1 MSPDEQ
7 VRALEALRAAQRFD
21 ISASAAP
28 AEQAASSDR
37 TSNRLTSLTPGMSR
51 NRELVDR
58 AEQLVLT
65 NLPRR
70 LTDTALAKI
79 IGATVSELHRAFIDV
94 RRASMYHA
102 LYRLRLEAVRRILEE
117 HPTRSLEVVA
127 FECGFGHFGAFNR
140 RYRTFLAE
148 HDRSKAMSADGA
160 SPGSDE
166 SGPP

>member
-7 VRALEALRAAQRFD
+7 DCAHRSSRASRISDL
-21 ISASAAP
+21 SASAAP
-28 AEQAASSDR
+28 TERETSSDPDP
-37 TSNRLTSLTPGMSR
+37 NRLTPLTPGMSR
-51 NRELVDR
+51 NRELVER

-65 NLPRR
+65 NLPKR
-70 LTDTALAKI
+70 LTDTTLAKI
-79 IGATVSELHRAFIDV
+79 VGATVSELHRAFIDV

-102 LYRLRLEAVRRILEE
+102 LYRLRLEAVRRIVEE

-148 HDRSKAMSADGA
+148 HDQSKAISANGA
-160 SPGSDE
+160 SPDSDE
-166 SGPP
+166 

>member
-1 MSPDEQ
+1 
-7 VRALEALRAAQRFD
+7 
-21 ISASAAP
+21 
-28 AEQAASSDR
+28 
-37 TSNRLTSLTPGMSR
+37 MSR
-51 NRELVDR
+51 NREMVER
-58 AEQLVLT
+58 AEQLVLA
-65 NLPRR
+65 NLPKRV
-70 LTDTALAKI
+70 TDTALAKI

-148 HDRSKAMSADGA
+148 HDRSKETSGDGA
-160 SPGSDE
+160 SPDSSE